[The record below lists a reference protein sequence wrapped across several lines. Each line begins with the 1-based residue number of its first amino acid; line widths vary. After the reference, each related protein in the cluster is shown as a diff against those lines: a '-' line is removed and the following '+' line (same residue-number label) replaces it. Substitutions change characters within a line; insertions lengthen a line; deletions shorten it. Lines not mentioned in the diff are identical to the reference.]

1 RKSRE
6 TNNTSSH
13 YFQTV
18 PPDPAPFYLSESVLS
33 SDLEQTKHRPT
44 RERGSTVEMAPSTIR
59 KAIGTVKDQTSI
71 GIAKVASNMAP
82 DLEVAIV
89 KATSHDDDPANE
101 KYIREILNLTSFS
114 RGYVHA
120 CVSAVSKR
128 LGKTRDWIVALKAL
142 ILVHRLLNDG
152 DPLFQE
158 EILYA
163 TRRGTRLLNMSDFRD
178 EAHSSSWDHSA
189 FVRTYAMYL
198 DQRLELMLFD
208 RKGSGGGGS
217 GSGSGSAHGEIER
230 YGVRGGD
237 FRSPPPRPYEYNDY
251 GDYRG
256 ESANGGYGGGMTRRS
271 RSYGDM
277 SEMGREGGVGGG
289 GDRERRPVVTPL
301 REMKPERIFGKMGH
315 LQRLLDRFLSCRP
328 TGLAKNSRMILIAL
342 YPVVRESFQL
352 YADICEVLAVLL
364 DKFFDMEYADCVKAF
379 DAYASAAKQ
388 IDELIAFYN
397 WCKDTGVARSSEY
410 PEVQRITGKLLE
422 TLEEFVRD
430 RAKRPKS
437 PERREEAPPP
447 PQEEEP
453 VQDMN
458 EIKALPPP
466 ENYTPPPPPE
476 PEPEPQRPQV
486 TEDLVNLREDSV
498 TADDQGNRLAL
509 ALFAGPP
516 ANSGNGSWEAFPSNG
531 EPQVTSAWQNPAA
544 EPDKADW
551 ELALV
556 ETASNLS
563 KQKAT
568 LGGGFDP
575 LLLNGMYD
583 QGMVRQHVSTSQLS
597 GGSAS
602 SVALPGSGKTSTPVL
617 ALPAPDGTV
626 QAVNQDPFAASL
638 AVPPPSYVQ
647 MADMEKKQHL
657 LVQEQQLWH
666 QYSREGMQ
674 GQASLAKI
682 GGGGYY
688 AAGPNPAMPYGMPPV
703 NGMGPPAGYYYTA
716 P

>member
-1 RKSRE
+1 
-6 TNNTSSH
+6 
-13 YFQTV
+13 
-18 PPDPAPFYLSESVLS
+18 
-33 SDLEQTKHRPT
+33 
-44 RERGSTVEMAPSTIR
+44 
-59 KAIGTVKDQTSI
+59 
-71 GIAKVASNMAP
+71 
-82 DLEVAIV
+82 
-89 KATSHDDDPANE
+89 
-101 KYIREILNLTSFS
+101 
-114 RGYVHA
+114 
-120 CVSAVSKR
+120 
-128 LGKTRDWIVALKAL
+128 
-142 ILVHRLLNDG
+142 
-152 DPLFQE
+152 
-158 EILYA
+158 
-163 TRRGTRLLNMSDFRD
+163 MSDFRD

-208 RKGSGGGGS
+208 RKGGSAAGAGGGG
-217 GSGSGSAHGEIER
+217 GGSAHGEIER
-230 YGVRGGD
+230 YGARGD

-256 ESANGGYGGGMTRRS
+256 ESGRGGYGMTRRT
-271 RSYGDM
+271 RSFGDM
-277 SEMGREGGVGGG
+277 SEAMGRDGRE
-289 GDRERRPVVTPL
+289 DRRTVTPL
-301 REMKPERIFGKMGH
+301 REMKPERIFGKMAH

-342 YPVVRESFQL
+342 YPIVRESFQL

-364 DKFFDMEYADCVKAF
+364 DKFFDMEYPDCVKAF
-379 DAYASAAKQ
+379 EAYASAAKQ
-388 IDELIAFYN
+388 IDELIALYN
-397 WCKDTGVARSSEY
+397 WCKDTGVARSTEY
-410 PEVQRITGKLLE
+410 PDVQKITSKLLE

-437 PERREEAPPP
+437 PERKEEAPPEP
-447 PQEEEP
+447 KEEEP
-453 VQDMN
+453 VPNMN

-466 ENYTPPPPPE
+466 ENYTPPPPTE
-476 PEPEPQRPQV
+476 PEPKPQQPQV
-486 TEDLVNLREDSV
+486 TEDLVNLRDDAV

-516 ANSGNGSWEAFPSNG
+516 ANNGNGSWEAFPSNG

-556 ETASNLS
+556 ESASNLS

-583 QGMVRQHVSTSQLS
+583 QGMVRQHTNTAQLS

-602 SVALPGSGKTSTPVL
+602 SVALPGPGKSATPVL

-626 QAVNQDPFAASL
+626 QTVNQDPFAASL
-638 AVPPPSYVQ
+638 SIPPPSYVQ

-657 LVQEQQLWH
+657 LVQEQLVWQ
-666 QYSREGMQ
+666 QYAKDGMQ
-674 GQASLAKI
+674 GQSSLAKI
-682 GGGGYY
+682 SGTGYY
-688 AAGPNPAMPYGMPPV
+688 TAAPGPMPMMPYGMPPV
-703 NGMGPPAGYYYTA
+703 NGMGPPAGYYYT
-716 P
+716 PY

>member
-1 RKSRE
+1 
-6 TNNTSSH
+6 
-13 YFQTV
+13 
-18 PPDPAPFYLSESVLS
+18 
-33 SDLEQTKHRPT
+33 
-44 RERGSTVEMAPSTIR
+44 MAPSTIR
-59 KAIGTVKDQTSI
+59 KAIGAVKDQTSI
-71 GIAKVASNMAP
+71 GIAKVSSNMAP

-89 KATSHDDDPANE
+89 KATSHDEDPPDE
-101 KYIREILNLTSFS
+101 KYIRSILNLTSYS

-128 LGKTRDWIVALKAL
+128 LSKTRDWIVALKAI

-152 DPLFQE
+152 DPVFQE

-163 TRRGTRLLNMSDFRD
+163 TRRGARLLNMSDFRD

-208 RKGSGGGGS
+208 RKTTPASSAAIDNGGS
-217 GSGSGSAHGEIER
+217 VGRDGR
-230 YGVRGGD
+230 FDGGRD
-237 FRSPPPRPYEYNDY
+237 NFRSPPPSSSRPYENDY
-251 GDYRG
+251 
-256 ESANGGYGGGMTRRS
+256 ESSGYGNYGTMRRTRS
-271 RSYGDM
+271 FGDV
-277 SEMGREGGVGGG
+277 SEAAQEKRVS
-289 GDRERRPVVTPL
+289 VTPL
-301 REMKPERIFGKMGH
+301 RDMKPERIFGKMAH

-328 TGLAKNSRMILIAL
+328 TGLAKNNRMILIAL
-342 YPVVRESFQL
+342 YPLVKESFQL
-352 YADICEVLAVLL
+352 YADICEVLAILL
-364 DKFFDMEYADCVKAF
+364 DKFFDMEYPDCVKTF

-410 PEVQRITGKLLE
+410 PDVQRITGKLLE

-437 PERREEAPPP
+437 PERKLELPPI

-453 VQDMN
+453 PQSMN

-476 PEPEPQRPQV
+476 PEPKPPQQQV
-486 TEDLVNLREDSV
+486 VTQDLVNLRDDAVS
-498 TADDQGNRLAL
+498 ADDQGNRLAL

-516 ANSGNGSWEAFPSNG
+516 TNSGNGSWEAFSSNG
-531 EPQVTSAWQNPAA
+531 QPEVTSAWQTPAA
-544 EPDKADW
+544 EPGKADW

-556 ETASNLS
+556 ESASNLS
-563 KQKAT
+563 KQKAAM
-568 LGGGFDP
+568 GGGLDP

-583 QGMVRQHVSTSQLS
+583 QGMVRQHVSTAQLS

-602 SVALPGSGKTSTPVL
+602 SVALPGPGKSATPVL

-626 QAVNQDPFAASL
+626 ETFNQDPFAASL
-638 AVPPPSYVQ
+638 SIPPPSYVQ
-647 MADMEKKQHL
+647 MSDMEKKQHL
-657 LVQEQQLWH
+657 LVHEQQLWQ
-666 QYSREGMQ
+666 QYARDGMQ
-674 GQASLAKI
+674 GQTSLAKI
-682 GGGGYY
+682 SGSGYY
-688 AAGPNPAMPYGMPPV
+688 AAGPPMPMMPYGMPPV
-703 NGMGPPAGYYYTA
+703 NGMGAPAGYYYA
-716 P
+716 PY